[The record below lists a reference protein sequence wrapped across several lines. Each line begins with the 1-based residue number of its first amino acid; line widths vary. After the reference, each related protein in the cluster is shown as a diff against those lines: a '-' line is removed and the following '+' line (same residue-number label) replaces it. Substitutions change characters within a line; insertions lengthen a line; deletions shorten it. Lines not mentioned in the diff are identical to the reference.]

1 MLLIGEIA
9 IELIFVAAVVVAV
22 SCLAYLLTLTVK
34 EQRILHEMRLGVY
47 DREPTPETADD
58 VPAEEAPKLA
68 SVHSL
73 RPSVARQHA
82 VSSR

>member
-9 IELIFVAAVVVAV
+9 IELVFVAAVVVAV
-22 SCLAYLLTLTVK
+22 SCLAYLLTMTVK
-34 EQRILHEMRLGVY
+34 EQRILRDMRMGVV
-47 DREPTPETADD
+47 DGQPAETAR
-58 VPAEEAPKLA
+58 EAPKLA
-68 SVHSL
+68 IVRSL